1 MFPCWPWVLQLPC
14 TGVTLDIDATGMNE
28 STSTALLTHSSVGSI
43 HLVFHSKVH
52 EKSWFDLLNKDLNL
66 RSSAAAEDEDWRI
79 SCSIVDT
86 EQRSDLIREYTVYM
100 IHVTHGRLE
109 WKVSRRYSDF
119 EQLVKQLQKELPS
132 WAFNQLLQ
140 LPSAKS
146 IGQNLKKNS
155 FAVVEK
161 RRIQLELYLVD
172 VCSRRAAC
180 KSNCFRKF
188 LDFQNHFVEGDDA
201 QPNASIE
208 SSHTLSP
215 SSSTPSL
222 RGAAAA
228 VLASVSM
235 AGKAKR
241 PSVSFGRAHTILEP
255 SAPSES
261 ARPNRITTVRRSD
274 SFGESKAGITEPAM
288 YSVLYK
294 RGGFHNLGFLSKNS
308 WKNKAVAIWRGL
320 LAYWPAVEED
330 KARVESLDQMGNP
343 TSSVSLVGARIT
355 NFAERAHAFE
365 IHVSNGVITFAA
377 HSSEACAA
385 WLSCLVSCIVPS
397 SEAFTPPDIA
407 VLLGHA
413 SASSA
418 LATPPRRDSPSVSLS
433 TPTAPTSPSH
443 AGDGAGLGGI
453 ATWFS
458 FALSSAQSRDDIAQL
473 LQLIAAA
480 QTMIEEMPPIVSS
493 FLAEALAEIDG
504 EVYSLLRSTATGRSA
519 PDASWIRLKALVSE
533 AKQDMFQQLLIR
545 VGAISVMGPQQPYA
559 LTSASCPSGA
569 TVEAVAVL
577 VCLRAYLDEQGQPLL
592 LPDDCDAAQL
602 NHSEPVIEFI
612 CKLLNLAFFSFT
624 IVELASASGRLSPVH
639 VHVSGGGEGAPS
651 TSKSSVTVTGKR
663 SSIIPSLIATPAPP
677 NLSTPIL
684 TFLASSM
691 SRSPHGMFAD
701 GAGSSRRVT

>member
-1 MFPCWPWVLQLPC
+1 
-14 TGVTLDIDATGMNE
+14 
-28 STSTALLTHSSVGSI
+28 
-43 HLVFHSKVH
+43 
-52 EKSWFDLLNKDLNL
+52 
-66 RSSAAAEDEDWRI
+66 
-79 SCSIVDT
+79 
-86 EQRSDLIREYTVYM
+86 M
-100 IHVTHGRLE
+100 IQVTHGRLE

-188 LDFQNHFVEGDDA
+188 LDFQNHFAEGDDA
-201 QPNASIE
+201 QPNASNE
-208 SSHTLSP
+208 SSHALSP

-228 VLASVSM
+228 VLATVSM

-255 SAPSES
+255 GAPSES
-261 ARPNRITTVRRSD
+261 ARPIRITTRSD
-274 SFGESKAGITEPAM
+274 SFGESKAGFAEPAM

-418 LATPPRRDSPSVSLS
+418 LATPPAAIPLLCPFQLRLPPPPPHMQGTGRAWGASPLGSLS
-433 TPTAPTSPSH
+433 
-443 AGDGAGLGGI
+443 LCR
-453 ATWFS
+453 
-458 FALSSAQSRDDIAQL
+458 QRK
-473 LQLIAAA
+473 
-480 QTMIEEMPPIVSS
+480 IETT
-493 FLAEALAEIDG
+493 
-504 EVYSLLRSTATGRSA
+504 LRSCCS
-519 PDASWIRLKALVSE
+519 
-533 AKQDMFQQLLIR
+533 
-545 VGAISVMGPQQPYA
+545 
-559 LTSASCPSGA
+559 
-569 TVEAVAVL
+569 
-577 VCLRAYLDEQGQPLL
+577 
-592 LPDDCDAAQL
+592 
-602 NHSEPVIEFI
+602 
-612 CKLLNLAFFSFT
+612 
-624 IVELASASGRLSPVH
+624 
-639 VHVSGGGEGAPS
+639 
-651 TSKSSVTVTGKR
+651 
-663 SSIIPSLIATPAPP
+663 
-677 NLSTPIL
+677 
-684 TFLASSM
+684 
-691 SRSPHGMFAD
+691 
-701 GAGSSRRVT
+701 